1 MIQLNNI
8 ALARGEKQLFS
19 DASATINPGQKV
31 ALIGANGAGKSSL
44 FKLLLGELAVDQ
56 GDLFIPKKWVI
67 SHMAQEHPPT
77 ARTALDFIIDG
88 DSELRSI
95 EQELEAANAKNDG
108 AKIAA
113 CHAKIEAVDGYM
125 ASHRALG
132 LMLGLGFVQTDA
144 SRPVGDFSGGW
155 RMRLNLAHA
164 LMCRSD
170 LLLLDE
176 PTNHLDIDTVIWLQ
190 DWLKNYD
197 GTLILISHDRD
208 FIDNTSNIILS
219 VEHQKLIT
227 YTGNYSAYERQKAER
242 LAQQQAL
249 YEKQQVRKKEIEGFV
264 ARFRYKATKAKQAQ
278 SRLKELQRMEELA
291 PAHVDSPFSFRID
304 AWEKASTPLMNVDQL
319 SVGYADK
326 TILSGVDFSLMPGQ
340 RIGLLGAN
348 GAGKSTLIKTLTGDI
363 NALDGSIVKGEH
375 FRVGYFAQQQL
386 EALDL
391 EASAVD
397 HILRLSPDATEQQV
411 RSFLGGFNFQGDRA
425 FEVIKPFSGGEKTRL
440 ALALVVW
447 QKPNLLILDEPTN
460 HLDLEVRHALTVAL
474 QGFEGAVLLVSH
486 DGHLLM
492 NTVDQYWLVG
502 DGKVVEFD
510 GDLDAYAALQREKA
524 KQEAIAA
531 KPKTDS
537 APIVDKKAQR
547 QAAAAK
553 RAEQAPLRKRLKKV
567 ESDVERLSS
576 KIEEIEALLADPEI
590 YSTDPA
596 KAADLAKQQGLLSSD
611 LEVLEEEWM
620 ELSEQLESD

>member
-77 ARTALDFIIDG
+77 TRTALDFIIDG

-95 EQELEAANAKNDG
+95 ERDLEVANANNDG

-132 LMLGLGFVQTDA
+132 LMLGLGFLQSDA
-144 SRPVGDFSGGW
+144 GRPVSDFSGGW

-190 DWLKNYD
+190 DWLKNYE

-219 VEHQKLIT
+219 VEHQQLIS

-304 AWEKASTPLMNVDQL
+304 AWEKASSPLMNVDQL
-319 SVGYADK
+319 TVGYGDK
-326 TILSGVDFSLMPGQ
+326 AILSQVDFSLMPGQ

-363 NALDGSIVKGEH
+363 APLNGEIVKGEH

-391 EASAVD
+391 EASAVE
-397 HILRLSPDATEQQV
+397 HIMRLSPDATEQQV

-447 QKPNLLILDEPTN
+447 QKPNILILDEPTN

-486 DGHLLM
+486 DRHLLM

-502 DGKVVEFD
+502 DGKVTEFD

-524 KQEAIAA
+524 KQEAAAA

-537 APIVDKKAQR
+537 TPVVDKKAQR

-553 RAEQAPLRKRLKKV
+553 RAEQAPLRKRLKAV
-567 ESDVERLSS
+567 EKSVEQLSE
-576 KIEEIEALLADPEI
+576 KIESLESQLADPAI
-590 YSTDPA
+590 YTEAPA
-596 KAADLAKQQGLLSSD
+596 KAAELAKEQGVLSAE
-611 LEVLEEEWM
+611 LEAFEEEWM
-620 ELSEQLESD
+620 ELSELLE

>member
-486 DGHLLM
+486 DRHLLM